1 MIAVMKEKKEKLH
14 PLKYNLWVGLASIV
28 MMFAAFSSAFIVKR
42 SQGNWISF
50 DLPVIFW
57 YSTAVILLSSVT
69 IMLSKKAFENRQ
81 MSAYKNWLIATLFLG
96 VLFVFLQVLG
106 FTELWDRGITL
117 TRNVAFSFL
126 YVIVGLHA
134 LHIIGGIIAMCV
146 VLGKAYSRKIR
157 VYTSVPIDLM
167 NTYWHFVDFLWI
179 YLLIFLVV
187 MK

>member
-1 MIAVMKEKKEKLH
+1 MIAVMKEKKEPIH

-50 DLPVIFW
+50 ELPLIFW
-57 YSTAVILLSSVT
+57 YSTGIIILSSIT

-81 MSAYKNWLIATLFLG
+81 MGAYKNWLIATLVLG
-96 VLFVFLQVLG
+96 ILFVLMQYIG
-106 FTELWDRGITL
+106 FTDLWERGITL

-134 LHIIGGIIAMCV
+134 LHIVGGIIAMCF
-146 VLGKAYSRKIR
+146 VLGKSYSKRKKL
-157 VYTSVPIDLM
+157 YTSVPIDLM
-167 NTYWHFVDFLWI
+167 STYWHFVDFLWI
-179 YLLIFLVV
+179 YLLIFLLMV
-187 MK
+187 K

>member
-1 MIAVMKEKKEKLH
+1 MIAVMKETKEKLH

-50 DLPVIFW
+50 DLPLIFW
-57 YSTAVILLSSVT
+57 YSTGVIILSSVT
-69 IMLSKKAFENRQ
+69 IMLSKKAFQNRQ
-81 MSAYKNWLIATLFLG
+81 MGAYKNWLITTIVLG
-96 VLFVFLQVLG
+96 VLFVALQYIG
-106 FTELWDRGITL
+106 FTELWARGITL

-134 LHIIGGIIAMCV
+134 LHIVGGIIAMTF
-146 VLGKAYSRKIR
+146 VLAKAYSKKRK

-167 NTYWHFVDFLWI
+167 STYWHFVDFLWI
-179 YLLIFLVV
+179 YLLIFLVMV
-187 MK
+187 K

>member
-1 MIAVMKEKKEKLH
+1 MIAVMKDKKERIH

-50 DLPVIFW
+50 ELPIIFW
-57 YSTAVILLSSVT
+57 YSTGVILLSSAT
-69 IMLSKKAFENRQ
+69 IFLSRKAFQDRQ
-81 MSAYKNWLIATLFLG
+81 MGAYKKWLIVTLVLG
-96 VLFVFLQVLG
+96 LLFVLMQYIG
-106 FTELWDRGITL
+106 FTQLWDKGITL

-126 YVIVGLHA
+126 YVIVGVHA
-134 LHIIGGIIAMCV
+134 LHVIGGVIALLFV
-146 VLGKAYSRKIR
+146 TGKAFNTRKRNYSI
-157 VYTSVPIDLM
+157 VPIDLM

-187 MK
+187 IK